1 MAHDEPGDAAHGEA
15 SHVAHGRDAALE
27 IIQRE
32 LTAFARRA
40 RGIAAH
46 MHPELS
52 LVSFTLLSH
61 VEYQPGC
68 RATDLATHYLLDKST
83 ISRQVSVLERAGL
96 VARGADPVDARVH
109 VLHLTPRGEEVL
121 AQVNEARRQA
131 FRRRLAEWGA
141 ADLDRFAEYLRR
153 YNAAGGEVGDAS
165 ASESV
170 PLVE

>member
-1 MAHDEPGDAAHGEA
+1 
-15 SHVAHGRDAALE
+15 VAQDKDAALE

-68 RATDLATHYLLDKST
+68 RATDLASHYLLDKST
-83 ISRQVSVLERAGL
+83 ISRQISVLERAGL
-96 VARGADPVDARVH
+96 VARSADPVDARVH
-109 VLHLTPRGEEVL
+109 VLHLTAHGMEVL
-121 AQVNEARRQA
+121 AQVNEARRLA
-131 FRRRLAEWGA
+131 FRRRLGGWGA
-141 ADLDRFAEYLRR
+141 ADLDRFADYLLR
-153 YNAAGGEVGDAS
+153 YNAAGRGVGDEPGG
-165 ASESV
+165 ESV
-170 PLVE
+170 PLIE

>member
-1 MAHDEPGDAAHGEA
+1 MYVAHDAAGGAAHE
-15 SHVAHGRDAALE
+15 RDAALE

-32 LTAFARRA
+32 MTAFARRA

-96 VARGADPVDARVH
+96 VARGVDPVDARVH
-109 VLHLTPRGEEVL
+109 VLHLTAHGVEVL

-131 FRRRLAEWGA
+131 FRRRLADWGA
-141 ADLDRFAEYLRR
+141 ADLDRFAEYLLR
-153 YNAAGGEVGDAS
+153 YNGAAGEAGDES
-165 ASESV
+165 GGESV